1 MHNVVIPFAIAV
13 AILLFDAYKAR
24 KHEEFKFGFLGYALV
39 FLGFIL
45 YVSAF
50 LTDDFTLKEVF
61 LHSSKSLDPI
71 FKLSASWSGSGGFIV
86 WWLFIFT
93 LLALIQRLRLK
104 DRVIFFYY
112 DLMIVALFFTAL
124 LNGAFDSLDFVPKN
138 GAGLNP
144 LLKTFWMLLHPP
156 ASFIGYAL
164 GLFVAI
170 DVFLN
175 RENRFAV
182 SLTWLFVTLANVL
195 GGVWS
200 YYTLGWGG
208 YWAWDPVETGLLLPW
223 LTLTAYFHSNSLRKS
238 LLALTGFSVAF
249 AGFVT
254 RGGISSLHGFAVN
267 PSGFVIILLGVPFL
281 IKALKEFR
289 FELKLKPMNVATLSL
304 LGSYFVCLMGLIY
317 QLIFAVSGSKVS
329 VNVDYYNFA
338 NMPFLVALL
347 SVLPIC
353 RDKKYGS
360 YLKVLA
366 VVYAISVVLT
376 LLTLVGYINWCE
388 EAPIHVNSAVSF
400 VLPIALFSFASVI
413 KLQKPE
419 LKIIHLAI
427 PLLVIA
433 VSISWPYAYY
443 ANYKS
448 IVVDKNGTNVDGL
461 RIQLLSVEFHEPV
474 GSVSIG
480 GAVEIPEESYE
491 IVKLNV
497 NGANVESKV
506 RINLAWLLSGREFVF
521 PEPTIVNAGLDNYYM
536 VIPNIYAFDLF
547 MFTCKY
553 LYEQNET
560 HILKF
565 VAELMGF
572 DYKEFV
578 NNIKE
583 WKPKEEVVILYKR
596 IPLVNLVWISCALMV
611 IGEITALVR
620 WKK

>member
-1 MHNVVIPFAIAV
+1 MHKVVIPFAIAV
-13 AILLFDAYKAR
+13 AILLFDAYKPR
-24 KHEEFKFGFLGYALV
+24 KIGFLGYALI
-39 FLGFIL
+39 FFGFAL
-45 YVSAF
+45 YISSF

-71 FKLSASWSGSGGFIV
+71 FKLSASWSGSGGFII
-86 WWLFIFT
+86 WWLFVFT
-93 LLALIQRLRLK
+93 LLAFIKRTRANA
-104 DRVIFFYY
+104 VFHY
-112 DLMIVALFFTAL
+112 DLAIVALFFAAL
-124 LNGAFDSLDFVPKN
+124 LNGAFESLDFTPKN

-164 GLFVAI
+164 GLLVAI
-170 DVFLN
+170 DVFLK
-175 RENRFAV
+175 REDRFAV
-182 SLTWLFVTLANVL
+182 GLTWLFVTLANVL

-200 YYTLGWGG
+200 YFTLGWGG

-223 LTLTAYFHSNSLRKS
+223 LTLTAYFHSNRLRKS
-238 LLALTGFSVAF
+238 LLSLTGFSVAF
-249 AGFVT
+249 AAFVT
-254 RGGISSLHGFAVN
+254 RGGISPLHGFAVN
-267 PSGFVIILLGVPFL
+267 PSGLAIILLGIPFL
-281 IKALKEFR
+281 VKALKEFR
-289 FELKLKPMNVATLSL
+289 FEKPTPMGIATLSL
-304 LGSYFVCLMGLIY
+304 LGSYLVCLTGLIY
-317 QLIFAVSGSKVS
+317 QLIFKVS
-329 VNVDYYNFA
+329 VDVDYYNFA
-338 NMPFLVALL
+338 NMPFLLSLL

-353 RDKKYGS
+353 TAERYGKYF
-360 YLKVLA
+360 KVLTI
-366 VVYAISVVLT
+366 VYAVSGMLT
-376 LLTLVGYINWCE
+376 LLTLFGVNWCE
-388 EAPIHVNSAVSF
+388 DAPIYVNSAISF
-400 VLPIALFSFASVI
+400 VLPIALFSFVSI
-413 KLQKPE
+413 LKLRRPE
-419 LKIIHLAI
+419 LKILHISI

-521 PEPTIVNAGLDNYYM
+521 PEPTVVNAGLDNYYM